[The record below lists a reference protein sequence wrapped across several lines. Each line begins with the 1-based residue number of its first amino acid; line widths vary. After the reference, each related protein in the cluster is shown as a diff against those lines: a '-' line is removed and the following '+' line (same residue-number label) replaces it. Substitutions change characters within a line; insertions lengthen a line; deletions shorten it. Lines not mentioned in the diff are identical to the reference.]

1 MKTLAIQIPD
11 DADENAVI
19 LAAERAVS
27 PDWIASWW
35 HIDDVRECADDDAQP
50 SDDCCREVLRLAQRY
65 HDAEQG
71 INWDILRHWLD
82 EVSETETV

>member
-1 MKTLAIQIPD
+1 MKTLEIQIPD
-11 DADENAVI
+11 DADEQSVI

-27 PDWIASWW
+27 PDWIASYW
-35 HIDDVRECADDDAQP
+35 HIDDVKSIVNDIDEQP
-50 SDDCCREVLRLAQRY
+50 SDDTCREVLLLTQRY

-82 EVSETETV
+82 KVSEVEA